1 MSYDSGSAIRAYQ
14 AWQNGDIDETA
25 ALRAM
30 QAALDNA
37 DGLVAAGEGQRA
49 LWRKRIEE
57 VVYHSGGKASVS
69 GLAEYRITDPYKTVS
84 YSKEVIEE
92 VLHVMVANG
101 DSHYAVAIEAARKVT
116 ERPGMLQVRK
126 MKEVKR

>member
-1 MSYDSGSAIRAYQ
+1 MTDSASAVRAYQ
-14 AWQNGDIDETA
+14 QWCAGDIDEIV

-30 QAALDNA
+30 QDSLDAADRLI
-37 DGLVAAGEGQRA
+37 AAGEGQRA

-57 VVYHSGGKASVS
+57 VISHLGGKASIA
-69 GLAEYRITDPYKTVS
+69 GLADYRITDPYKTVS

-92 VLHVMVANG
+92 VLHAMVANG

-126 MKEVKR
+126 IKEVKR